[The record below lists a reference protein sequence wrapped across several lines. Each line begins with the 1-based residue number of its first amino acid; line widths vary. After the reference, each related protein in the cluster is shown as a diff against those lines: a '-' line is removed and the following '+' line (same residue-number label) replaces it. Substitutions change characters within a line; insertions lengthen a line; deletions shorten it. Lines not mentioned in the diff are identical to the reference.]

1 MSEEYS
7 RSEYQI
13 RGNKYTV
20 KKAAEIT
27 AGMISSDLSNAESAR
42 RNKERIERDGTSRTY
57 INLGSDDRFSGK
69 PYNNTGITENE
80 KKSYYTGYYKNGEK
94 RISAMLDKMTPKE
107 CQKYGAFE
115 YGLGIS
121 LTELELLKK
130 NTNYMTGYTMAIIMD
145 DSEKST
151 KHR

>member
-1 MSEEYS
+1 MNEEYS

-20 KKAAEIT
+20 KKAAKIT
-27 AGMISSDLSNAESAR
+27 EDKIIRDLSEAESAR
-42 RNKERIERDGTSRTY
+42 INRERIEKNGNSRDY

-69 PYNNTGITENE
+69 IYNNTGITENE

-94 RISAMLDKMTPKE
+94 RISAMLDKMTPEE

-115 YGLGIS
+115 YSLGIS
-121 LTELELLKK
+121 LAELELLKK
-130 NTNYMTGYTMAIIMD
+130 NTSYMTGYTIAIIMNNG
-145 DSEKST
+145 EKST

>member
-1 MSEEYS
+1 MNEEYS

-13 RGNKYTV
+13 RGNKFSV
-20 KKAAEIT
+20 KAAAKMTESKIIRDQREAET
-27 AGMISSDLSNAESAR
+27 ARINR
-42 RNKERIERDGTSRTY
+42 ERIEKNGNSRDY

-69 PYNNTGITENE
+69 IYNNTGITENE

-94 RISAMLDKMTPKE
+94 RISAMLDKMTPEE

-115 YGLGIS
+115 YSLGIS

-130 NTNYMTGYTMAIIMD
+130 NTSYMTGYTIAVILN
-145 DSEKST
+145 SGEQNT